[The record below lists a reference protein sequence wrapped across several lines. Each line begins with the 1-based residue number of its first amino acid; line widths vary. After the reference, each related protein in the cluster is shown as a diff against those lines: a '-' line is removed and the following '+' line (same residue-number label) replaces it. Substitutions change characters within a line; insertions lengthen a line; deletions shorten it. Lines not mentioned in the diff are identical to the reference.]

1 MSTWRLKNEN
11 RGWAEI
17 HIAIHPFC
25 TKRWRFYSVIFAW
38 LTSTHPLT
46 HTHPR
51 IDTRTDRCSP
61 QTFCCPPH
69 PVRLGEGS
77 SSLQAHSSWSRVP
90 ASRSFDLVSNKT
102 PSSRSIGLVTR
113 EQIALHSLRKTS
125 QLILYGASGSRH
137 PSTSI
142 TSAWSSMV
150 GSVAHA
156 SETKTFCNGLMNGM
170 ERLESLLCS

>member
-1 MSTWRLKNEN
+1 MSSWRLKNEN

-25 TKRWRFYSVIFAW
+25 TKRWRFYSVFFAW

-51 IDTRTDRCSP
+51 IDTRTDQCSP

-77 SSLQAHSSWSRVP
+77 SSLQAHSSWSRFP
-90 ASRSFDLVSNKT
+90 ASRSLDLVSNKT

-113 EQIALHSLRKTS
+113 EQIPADFVRR
-125 QLILYGASGSRH
+125 IGV
-137 PSTSI
+137 PSPATP
-142 TSAWSSMV
+142 AWSSMV
-150 GSVAHA
+150 GSVTHA
-156 SETKTFCNGLMNGM
+156 SETKTLCNVLMNGM
-170 ERLESLLCS
+170 EQLESLLCS